1 MENYSRFY
9 SALNRLPWS
18 GDREELKAEVVKQFT
33 FGRTVHVSELTEEE
47 YNDCC
52 VGMEKMLPPDEEGK
66 RRAAL
71 VAERKR
77 CRSAALHQIQLY
89 GIDTTDWGKVNE
101 FCRQGRIA
109 GKEFRELDC
118 EELRRLTKKM
128 RAINKKKEG
137 QPCA

>member
-33 FGRTVHVSELTEEE
+33 FGRTVHVSEMTDKE
-47 YNDCC
+47 YFGACDS
-52 VGMEKMLPPDEEGK
+52 MERMLPTTESVGEALK
-66 RRAAL
+66 RAAM
-71 VAERKR
+71 VREKKK
-77 CRSAALHQIQLY
+77 CRSMALHQIQLY
-89 GIDTTDWGKVNE
+89 GVDTTDWGKVNE

-128 RAINKKKEG
+128 RAINSKKG
-137 QPCA
+137 G